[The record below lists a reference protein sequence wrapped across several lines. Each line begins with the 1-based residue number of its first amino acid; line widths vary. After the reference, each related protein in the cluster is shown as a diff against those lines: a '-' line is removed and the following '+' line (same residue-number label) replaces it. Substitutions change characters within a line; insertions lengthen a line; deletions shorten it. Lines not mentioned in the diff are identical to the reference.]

1 MSRRE
6 APERYRHNQ
15 EQLGASLRALREA
28 SGLTGTQAAQRAQMS
43 QPKISKIETAVL
55 LPSVDDVETL
65 LFLYRAEPAQR
76 EELLQLAS
84 ALHATY
90 ESARTI
96 IRHGAARKQRQIAE
110 IEAQTAHVRT
120 FQLALIPGLLQ
131 TAEYMRRV
139 FGTDMD
145 PAEIARMVAAR
156 QERQRGLY
164 DESKQFTFVLTE
176 GALRLRPG
184 PRHVVRAQLHHVV
197 SLSTLATV
205 ELGVTP
211 WTEEIHDVPL
221 HGFHVYDSRLAVVGL
236 ETSTATFTDPRDIAR
251 YLELFESLQHAAVFG
266 DAARA
271 VITGI
276 ADELG

>member
-6 APERYRHNQ
+6 APERYRHDQ
-15 EQLGASLRALREA
+15 EHLGTSLRALREA
-28 SGLTGTQAAQRAQMS
+28 AGLTGIQAAQRTEMS

-55 LPSVDDVETL
+55 LPSVDDVDTL
-65 LFLYRAEPAQR
+65 LTLYRAPPEQR
-76 EELLQLAS
+76 EELLELAS

-96 IRHGAARKQRQIAE
+96 IRRGAARKQRQIAE

-139 FGTDMD
+139 FSGMD
-145 PAEIARMVAAR
+145 PAEIARMVTAR

-164 DESKQFTFVLTE
+164 DDTKRFTFVVTE

-184 PRHVVRAQLHHVV
+184 PPDVARAQLHHVV
-197 SLSTLATV
+197 SLSTLTTV
-205 ELGVTP
+205 ELGVIP
-211 WTEEIHDVPL
+211 WTAEVHDVPL
-221 HGFHVYDSRLAVVGL
+221 HGFHVYDSRLVVVGL
-236 ETSTATFTDPRDIAR
+236 ETSTATFTDPRDVAR
-251 YLELFESLQHAAVFG
+251 YLELFESLQHTAVFG
-266 DAARA
+266 DSART

-276 ADELG
+276 ADEFS

>member
-6 APERYRHNQ
+6 APERYRHDQ
-15 EQLGASLRALREA
+15 ETLGAALRALRETA
-28 SGLTGTQAAQRAQMS
+28 GLTGTEAAQRARLS

-65 LFLYRAEPAQR
+65 LTLYHAEPARR
-76 EELLQLAS
+76 EELLELAS

-96 IRHGAARKQRQIAE
+96 VRRGAARKQRQIAE

-176 GALRLRPG
+176 GALRIRPG
-184 PRHVVRAQLHHVV
+184 PHEVVRAQLHHVV

-205 ELGVTP
+205 ELGVIP
-211 WTEEIHDVPL
+211 WTAEIRDVPL

-251 YLELFESLQHAAVFG
+251 YLELFESLQRTAVFG
-266 DAARA
+266 DAARS
-271 VITGI
+271 VIAHI

>member
-1 MSRRE
+1 MSRGE
-6 APERYRHNQ
+6 APERYRHDQ

-28 SGLTGTQAAQRAQMS
+28 AGLTGTQAALQARMS

-65 LFLYRAEPAQR
+65 LDLYRAEPAQR
-76 EELLQLAS
+76 EELLELAS

-96 IRHGAARKQRQIAE
+96 VRRGAARKQRQIAE

-139 FGTDMD
+139 FSGMD

-164 DESKQFTFVLTE
+164 DESKRFTFVLTE

-184 PRHVVRAQLHHVV
+184 PPDVVRAQLHHVV

-205 ELGVTP
+205 ELGVIP
-211 WTEEIHDVPL
+211 WAAEIHDVPL
-221 HGFHVYDSRLAVVGL
+221 HGFHVYDSRLVVVGL
-236 ETSTATFTDPRDIAR
+236 ETSTATFTDPRDVAR

-266 DAARA
+266 DPARA

-276 ADELG
+276 ADQLG

>member
-1 MSRRE
+1 VSRPE
-6 APERYRHNQ
+6 TPERYRHDH
-15 EQLGASLRALREA
+15 EKLGDALRALREA
-28 SGLTGTQAAQRAQMS
+28 AGLTGTQAAERARMS
-43 QPKISKIETAVL
+43 QPKISKIETARL

-65 LFLYRAEPAQR
+65 LTLYRAESGQR
-76 EELLQLAS
+76 EELLELADT
-84 ALHATY
+84 LHATY

-96 IRHGAARKQRQIAE
+96 IRRGAARKQRQIAE
-110 IEAQTAHVRT
+110 IEAQATHIRT

-139 FGTDMD
+139 FRSGMD

-164 DESKQFTFVLTE
+164 DDSKRFTFVLTE

-184 PRHVVRAQLHHVV
+184 PVDVVRAQLHHLA
-197 SLSTLATV
+197 SLSTLASV
-205 ELGVTP
+205 ELGVIP
-211 WTEEIHDVPL
+211 WTAEVPDVPL

-236 ETSTATFTDPRDIAR
+236 ETSTATFTDPHDISH
-251 YLELFESLQHAAVFG
+251 YLELFESLQHAAVLG

-271 VITGI
+271 LITGI
-276 ADELG
+276 AAELG

>member
-6 APERYRHNQ
+6 APERYRHDQ
-15 EQLGASLRALREA
+15 EKLGAALRALREA
-28 SGLTGTQAAQRAQMS
+28 AGLTGTEAAQRTQMS

-65 LFLYRAEPAQR
+65 LDLYRAPPEQR
-76 EELLQLAS
+76 EELLELAS
-84 ALHATY
+84 ALHATV

-96 IRHGAARKQRQIAE
+96 IRRGAARKQRQIAE

-120 FQLALIPGLLQ
+120 FQLAVIPGLLQ

-139 FGTDMD
+139 FSGMD
-145 PAEIARMVAAR
+145 PAEVARMVTAR

-164 DESKQFTFVLTE
+164 DVSKRFTFVLTE

-184 PRHVVRAQLHHVV
+184 PADVVRAQLHHVV

-205 ELGVTP
+205 QLGVIP
-211 WTEEIHDVPL
+211 WAAEIHDVPL

>member
-1 MSRRE
+1 VSRRE
-6 APERYRHNQ
+6 APERYRHDQ
-15 EQLGASLRALREA
+15 EKLGAALRALREA
-28 SGLTGTQAAQRAQMS
+28 AGLTGTEAAQRTHMS

-65 LFLYRAEPAQR
+65 VTLYRAEPAQR
-76 EELLQLAS
+76 EELLELAS

-96 IRHGAARKQRQIAE
+96 IRRGAARKQRQIAA

-139 FGTDMD
+139 FGSGMD
-145 PAEIARMVAAR
+145 PADVARMVTAR

-164 DESKQFTFVLTE
+164 DASKRFTFVLTE

-184 PRHVVRAQLHHVV
+184 PADVVQAQLHHVV

-205 ELGVTP
+205 QLGVIP
-211 WTEEIHDVPL
+211 WAAEVHDVPL
-221 HGFHVYDSRLAVVGL
+221 HGFHVYDSRLVVVGL
-236 ETSTATFTDPRDIAR
+236 ETSTATFTDPRDVAR

-271 VITGI
+271 VITRI
-276 ADELG
+276 AADLG